1 MLGEDDRRG
10 FRRMQVDTPARV
22 TWTATGAVDEVR
34 LEDLSASG
42 CAFRWPHAPQAG
54 ERVSIAVHSP
64 DGRVPALERAGE
76 VVRSEPLGEDR
87 VIWRV
92 AIVFDSEG

>member
-10 FRRMQVDTPARV
+10 FRRMPVDTPAHV
-22 TWTATGAVDEVR
+22 TWTATGAMEEVR

-54 ERVSIAVHSP
+54 ERVSISVESP
-64 DGRVPALERAGE
+64 DGLLTALERPGR
-76 VVRSEPLGEDR
+76 VVRSEPLGDDQ